1 MIWQIARRE
10 IVTRGQTKAFQVLT
24 AVLLVGVIVA
34 AVSIS
39 LVTGSSDEASEF
51 TIGLSG
57 DGTEFA
63 DQLSVETDEV
73 APTVVETS
81 DGETL
86 LETGDIDVLFTGDE
100 LVWEGFPIADL
111 DLYIR
116 TSVQQAEFAERV
128 DDLGLGN
135 AELAALFGE
144 VQIEERLLDGED
156 DEQFV
161 RFGAATVSTIAM
173 FMLLTV
179 WGGFLMMGVVEEKS
193 SRVVEVLLSHV
204 EARTL
209 LTGKILGLGVL
220 ALMQLLIIVA
230 GMAAG
235 LLAVRDIEVPSG
247 VWSSV
252 PILLVTFL
260 LGYAFYASAFAAL
273 GSTVSRQEDAQA
285 AQLPAMIPLA
295 IGYGIGISS
304 VQSPDTLLVKIAS
317 YVPFTSPVVLPFR
330 VALTNPPAW
339 QVALSLFLL
348 AASVPL
354 MLNLAGRIYRSTLLN
369 VGARV
374 PLLHAFRNR
383 NATL

>member
-374 PLLHAFRNR
+374 PLLQAFRNR